1 MPSSSKR
8 NTCFGLVMSLATSQ
22 VLPRTRNSP
31 RSLDYLETRF
41 GIRHCLD
48 DLINGYR
55 SQEESFL
62 GISLPNFGSRI
73 RSLSSRLAAMSKPSH
88 IKDGF
93 LGSYAEWLV
102 LGLLF
107 LVFLRSIVKF
117 IDEERR
123 IRRHGGHASRYKSY
137 TPFGVLSG
145 LHFLWSITT
154 HALQDQN
161 LKFMHNAFLRSG
173 QGKKNPYTFEVSL
186 IGTRAIF
193 TADPENIR
201 AMLATQFNDFGKGQ
215 RFRADWFELMGNSIF
230 NVDGDAWHASRQRLR
245 SLFTRQRVSDLV
257 CFERHI
263 QDMLPALAGGHCV
276 DMKDVLSR
284 LALDVSA
291 DFSLGRQ
298 VNSLTSEDDD
308 AVFEAFERI
317 RHTQSLI
324 ERLGPLNFLVP
335 RRKFRKDLEA
345 LDKFMGP
352 SIEKAISMSDA
363 ELTEMD
369 KTDHGWTLLHACAG
383 VSRDARYLRDEMS
396 MTFVTH
402 VLNET
407 LRLYPNAP
415 FNIRAASKDTS
426 LPRGGGPGGNDPVG
440 VPSGTQII
448 YSTHVL
454 QLRDDLNSYKIPLH
468 DFYPRRWETWT
479 PRPWTYIPFN
489 GGPRICIGQQL
500 ALTEM
505 AYDSESMAIGWE
517 KRGMEPDSVEKFVRS
532 RPRMASEITLAPRGG
547 VDLVFRE

>member
-1 MPSSSKR
+1 
-8 NTCFGLVMSLATSQ
+8 
-22 VLPRTRNSP
+22 
-31 RSLDYLETRF
+31 
-41 GIRHCLD
+41 
-48 DLINGYR
+48 
-55 SQEESFL
+55 
-62 GISLPNFGSRI
+62 
-73 RSLSSRLAAMSKPSH
+73 MSKPSH
-88 IKDGF
+88 IRDGF
-93 LGSYAEWLV
+93 LGSYTEWLV

-107 LVFLRSIVKF
+107 LVVLRRIAKF

-186 IGTRAIF
+186 IGSRAIF

-201 AMLATQFNDFGKGQ
+201 AMLATQFSDFGKGQ

-276 DMKDVLSR
+276 DMKDILSR
-284 LALDVSA
+284 FALDVSA

-298 VNSLTSEDDD
+298 VDSLTSEEDD

-335 RRKFRKDLEA
+335 RRRFRKDLEA

-352 SIEKAISMSDA
+352 SIEKAISMSD
-363 ELTEMD
+363 
-369 KTDHGWTLLHACAG
+369 HGWTLLHACAG
-383 VSRDARYLRDEMS
+383 VSRDARYLRDEMVS
-396 MTFVTH
+396 LAKSPE
-402 VLNET
+402 VLAE
-407 LRLYPNAP
+407 LRREIENKLGVGAGA
-415 FNIRAASKDTS
+415 R
-426 LPRGGGPGGNDPVG
+426 LPTYDDLKSGLDGNDPVG

-448 YSTHVL
+448 YSTHIL
-454 QLRDDLNSYKIPLH
+454 QLRDDLNSYKYPLQ

-505 AYDSESMAIGWE
+505 AYVLVRVFQQYRSVEVRQEPMSKDSESMAIGWE
-517 KRGMEPDSVEKFVRS
+517 KRGTGPDSVEKFVRS
-532 RPRMASEITLAPRGG
+532 RPCMASEITLAPRGS

>member
-1 MPSSSKR
+1 
-8 NTCFGLVMSLATSQ
+8 
-22 VLPRTRNSP
+22 
-31 RSLDYLETRF
+31 
-41 GIRHCLD
+41 
-48 DLINGYR
+48 
-55 SQEESFL
+55 
-62 GISLPNFGSRI
+62 
-73 RSLSSRLAAMSKPSH
+73 MSKPSH

-383 VSRDARYLRDEMS
+383 VSRDARYLRDEMVSILIAGRDTTATTMSWAFYELAKNPEVLAELRREIQNKLGVGAGARLPTYDDLKS

-505 AYDSESMAIGWE
+505 AYVLVRVFQQYRSVEVRQQPISKDSESMAIGWE